1 MDRRALICR
10 VLAVPAAAAA
20 AAAPL
25 LPVRTWFDYVIGRI
39 STTTEI
45 PLEVLKSPNLLEP
58 FNLADLIDADALVE
72 QFRQSS
78 PICQLADELLA
89 SRLRPGGQITLEA
102 YWPPAPKVMQV
113 GDEIRITMPDGQEF
127 SAEVSLITVNP
138 GPTIDSLSF
147 SAEIR
152 PTGDSGTFD

>member
-1 MDRRALICR
+1 MDRRTLIR
-10 VLAVPAAAAA
+10 LLAVPAAAAA

-39 STTTEI
+39 STATEI
-45 PLEVLKSPNLLEP
+45 PVDELVAPLPLNGRP
-58 FNLADLIDADALVE
+58 IDIRDLIDEDVLLE
-72 QFRQSS
+72 QWRQSS
-78 PICQLADELLA
+78 PICQLLDLEQ
-89 SRLRPGGQITLEA
+89 RGQITFEA

-113 GDEIRITMPDGQEF
+113 GDEIRITMPDGKEYK
-127 SAEVSLITVNP
+127 AEVSLVTVNP
-138 GPTIDSLSF
+138 GPTIDSLSI